1 MFISNQDIAALLS
14 RMAVLLELEGAN
26 VFRVRAYQNAAALID
41 KLPHNLA
48 DSKQEDK
55 ALTGLPGIGK
65 DLAGK
70 INEIIQ
76 RGSFR
81 QLEELEARL
90 PKVLLELIKIPGLGP
105 KRARALWDNLS
116 LQTVAD
122 LKAAAG
128 KGKIR
133 GLSGFGPKLEEQI
146 LQGIAF
152 YEANPLRTLW
162 ADAENTAHEL
172 CSYLKQIKTVAQVE
186 AAGSFRR
193 KKETVGDL
201 DILAVCPQPELVMQ
215 TFLRHPHVEKVISH
229 GSTRSSVI
237 LRSGL
242 QVDLRVV
249 LGKSFGAA
257 LHYFTGSQ
265 AHNIALRKL
274 AQQQNLKLNEYGVFR
289 GERQLA
295 GKTEAEV
302 YQQLGLPYIPPEL
315 REMTGELEA
324 AAAGKLPDLIT
335 LNKLRG
341 DLHCHTSETDGALSL
356 EELALAAQD
365 LGYEYLG
372 ITDHSQHVTIA
383 AGMDEKRLRRQL
395 KAIDQVNAKHKDIVL
410 LKGIEV
416 DIMDNGKLDL
426 PDSVLKELDFTVC
439 SIHSKF
445 NLPEARQTERILR
458 AMDNPLFTVFGH
470 PSGRLIGTRPGYA
483 VNMEKIVLGAKE
495 RGCFL
500 ELNAHPQRL
509 DLTEVYCRLA
519 KETGVLVAISSDAHS
534 RQGLDALRYG
544 INQARRGWLEARDV
558 LNTRPLGELRKL
570 FKR

>member
-1 MFISNQDIAALLS
+1 
-14 RMAVLLELEGAN
+14 
-26 VFRVRAYQNAAALID
+26 
-41 KLPHNLA
+41 
-48 DSKQEDK
+48 
-55 ALTGLPGIGK
+55 
-65 DLAGK
+65 
-70 INEIIQ
+70 
-76 RGSFR
+76 
-81 QLEELEARL
+81 
-90 PKVLLELIKIPGLGP
+90 
-105 KRARALWDNLS
+105 
-116 LQTVAD
+116 
-122 LKAAAG
+122 
-128 KGKIR
+128 
-133 GLSGFGPKLEEQI
+133 
-146 LQGIAF
+146 
-152 YEANPLRTLW
+152 
-162 ADAENTAHEL
+162 
-172 CSYLKQIKTVAQVE
+172 
-186 AAGSFRR
+186 
-193 KKETVGDL
+193 ETVGDL

-237 LRSGL
+237 LHGGL

-249 LGKSFGAA
+249 SGKSFGAA

-302 YQQLGLPYIPPEL
+302 YKQLGLPYIPPEL

-356 EELALAAQD
+356 KELALAAQE

-372 ITDHSQHVTIA
+372 ITDHSQYVTIA

-395 KAIDQVNAKHKDIVL
+395 EAIDQVNAKHKDIVL

-445 NLPEARQTERILR
+445 NLPEDRQTERILR

-470 PSGRLIGTRPGYA
+470 PSGRLISTRPGYA

-500 ELNAHPQRL
+500 ELNAYPQRL
-509 DLTEVYCRLA
+509 DLTDVYCRLA

-558 LNTRPLGELRKL
+558 LNTRPLRELRKL

>member
-1 MFISNQDIAALLS
+1 MSISNQDIAALLS

-26 VFRVRAYQNAAALID
+26 IFRVRAYQNAAALID

-55 ALTGLPGIGK
+55 SLTGLPGIGK

-105 KRARALWDNLS
+105 KRARALWDKLS

-133 GLSGFGPKLEEQI
+133 GLSGFGAKLEEQI

-152 YEANPLRTLW
+152 YGANPMRTLW
-162 ADAENTAHEL
+162 ADAENTAQEL

-237 LRSGL
+237 LHGGL

-249 LGKSFGAA
+249 SGKSFGAA

-302 YQQLGLPYIPPEL
+302 YKQLGLPYIPPEL

-356 EELALAAQD
+356 KELALAAQE

-372 ITDHSQHVTIA
+372 ITDHSQYVTIA

-395 KAIDQVNAKHKDIVL
+395 EAIDQVNAKHKDIVL

-445 NLPEARQTERILR
+445 NLPEDRQTERILR

-470 PSGRLIGTRPGYA
+470 PSGRLISTRPGYA

-500 ELNAHPQRL
+500 ELNAYPQRL
-509 DLTEVYCRLA
+509 DLTDVYCRLA

-558 LNTRPLGELRKL
+558 LNTRPLRELRKL